1 MTVVEEPALTV
12 AGLSKAFGSTQALDD
27 VSMRVARG
35 SIHALLG
42 GNGSGKSTLIKIL
55 AGVETADS
63 GSLTIGST
71 TIEAAH
77 QTPAQARD
85 LGVRFVHQQQSTF
98 GELTIAENLAFGHH
112 FERGFLRRI
121 QWSRQRR
128 RAAELLDRFGIEA
141 SPRALVSSLRPAT
154 QTMVAIA
161 RALQDQE
168 GASAGLLVLDE
179 PTASLT
185 SQEVDV
191 LLAALKRYAAA
202 GQTILYVTHRL
213 EEVVAVADE
222 STVLRDGRV
231 ASVLPRERLDHDTL
245 VSAIVGRQVSR
256 IFAEKSKP
264 PSEGTVLEAHEL
276 CGGPVRAANLQ
287 LHPGEIVGVAGLLGS
302 GRTGLLRLLFG
313 DAKPASGEI
322 RIDGNAVT
330 LHSPARAMRAGIV
343 FVPEDRARDASFHEL
358 SVRENL
364 AIARLRDFRR
374 VGWIDRRAERRK
386 ARELIG
392 EYQISTRSEEA
403 GFGSL
408 SGGNQQKAVLAR
420 CLQGQPRIILL
431 DEPTQGVD
439 VGARAEIYRL
449 IRGAVDGG
457 MAALVVYSDL
467 EELAGACDRA
477 IVLDRGRVTCEVS
490 GDELT
495 ESRLNELVHASGN
508 GETR

>member
-1 MTVVEEPALTV
+1 
-12 AGLSKAFGSTQALDD
+12 
-27 VSMRVARG
+27 
-35 SIHALLG
+35 
-42 GNGSGKSTLIKIL
+42 
-55 AGVETADS
+55 
-63 GSLTIGST
+63 
-71 TIEAAH
+71 
-77 QTPAQARD
+77 
-85 LGVRFVHQQQSTF
+85 
-98 GELTIAENLAFGHH
+98 
-112 FERGFLRRI
+112 
-121 QWSRQRR
+121 
-128 RAAELLDRFGIEA
+128 
-141 SPRALVSSLRPAT
+141 
-154 QTMVAIA
+154 
-161 RALQDQE
+161 
-168 GASAGLLVLDE
+168 
-179 PTASLT
+179 
-185 SQEVDV
+185 
-191 LLAALKRYAAA
+191 
-202 GQTILYVTHRL
+202 
-213 EEVVAVADE
+213 
-222 STVLRDGRV
+222 
-231 ASVLPRERLDHDTL
+231 
-245 VSAIVGRQVSR
+245 
-256 IFAEKSKP
+256 
-264 PSEGTVLEAHEL
+264 
-276 CGGPVRAANLQ
+276 
-287 LHPGEIVGVAGLLGS
+287 
-302 GRTGLLRLLFG
+302 
-313 DAKPASGEI
+313 
-322 RIDGNAVT
+322 
-330 LHSPARAMRAGIV
+330 MRAGIV